1 MTLIY
6 EILRFKL
13 NLFIVLKFSLN
24 IKYQVKKS
32 DYSIIVDFIRE
43 LIIRMINNE
52 TTQYLND

>member
-1 MTLIY
+1 MRGY
-6 EILRFKL
+6 KSF
-13 NLFIVLKFSLN
+13 
-24 IKYQVKKS
+24 KKS